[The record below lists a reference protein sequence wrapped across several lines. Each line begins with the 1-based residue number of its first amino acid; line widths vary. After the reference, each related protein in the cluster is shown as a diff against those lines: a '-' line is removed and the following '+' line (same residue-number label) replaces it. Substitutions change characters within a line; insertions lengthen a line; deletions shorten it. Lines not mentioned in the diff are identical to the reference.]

1 MLYAIPC
8 AALTA
13 ALAAASWRCWTYRRA
28 LLRHRLTARL
38 TEAAWARD
46 TAALEQQLA
55 AAAARA
61 ERERDVLARAALIV
75 DIAWAAT
82 RTDQQHRGGGPDGRR
97 RP

>member
-13 ALAAASWRCWTYRRA
+13 ALAVACWRSRIYRRA
-28 LLRHRLTARL
+28 LLRQTLAARL

-46 TAALEQQLA
+46 TAALEHHLA
-55 AAAARA
+55 ENAERA

-75 DIAWAAT
+75 DIAFAAT
-82 RTDQQHRGGGPDGRR
+82 RTDQQHPGGGPDGRR